1 MLLNA
6 KEHIDCEVCSI
17 ILPVYNSEKYL
28 GATIKSVLN
37 QTYRN
42 LEIIIIDDCSSDSSL
57 NIIRKY
63 ASLDKRIKVIGL
75 TVNQG
80 CAVAR
85 NIGLKE
91 ATGDYIAFI
100 DSDDLWMPDKL
111 EKQIAVLKNTDIGLI
126 YTAYSMIDS
135 QERIIKRRCVK
146 INVNVEELLKE
157 NNIIFSSVV
166 CKHKVIGDFQFKKEW
181 YHEDYVFLLTLQKN
195 NIKFLG
201 INDVL
206 VNYRVHKRGR
216 SFNKINSARYR
227 WKIYR
232 LFLNLSLIDSLKYF
246 VIYIFRG
253 VKKYA

>member
-6 KEHIDCEVCSI
+6 KEHIDCEVCSV

-28 GATIKSVLN
+28 ESTIQSILN

-42 LEIIIIDDCSSDSSL
+42 IEIIILDDASNDNSL
-57 NIIRKY
+57 NIIKRY
-63 ASLDKRIKVIGL
+63 EALDERVKVICL
-75 TVNQG
+75 TSNQG

-111 EKQIAVLKNTDIGLI
+111 EKQIAVLKTTDAGLS
-126 YTAYSMIDS
+126 YTGYNMIDS
-135 QERIIKRRCVK
+135 KDSIIKRRCVK
-146 INVNVEELLKE
+146 KVVSIKEMLKE

-166 CKHKVIGDFQFKKEW
+166 CKRKVIMDLQFKKEW

-206 VNYRVHKRGR
+206 VNYRVHRKGR

-232 LFLNLSLIDSLKYF
+232 LFLNLSLMDSLKYF